1 MQIPPP
7 PNTMGTGLV
16 NLAATIEQGFGH
28 HPLHP
33 TITDSTV
40 EADDGRTTVLVL
52 FDGLGVAQLEHPRA
66 SELHASLARS
76 LDAPF
81 PTTTTVSLATIATGR
96 TPSEHGVI
104 AYLLWDPDVGTIVNT
119 IHMRSAWGDPVA
131 IELDRFLPSPNLFE
145 RLATVGIES
154 VVVQPENFRG
164 SALTTVLYR
173 GARFEGY
180 RDLEDAI
187 AVTSDVAAHRGRL
200 IVLYIP
206 HVDVAAHVSGQESA
220 DYDRAVS
227 AADTVWS
234 RLHHMLPPR
243 VTLLGTADH
252 GHVDI
257 EDANKIRLSPKAEDS
272 ARLSGDSRAMYV
284 NGDPSQVLRETGGLW
299 VPIADLEPLWG
310 RGPVAPDTARRSP
323 DGVVLMQEG
332 TAAFTRYMND
342 RLVGHHGGLTDAER
356 LIPLLARDTF

>member
-1 MQIPPP
+1 MQMPSPPD
-7 PNTMGTGLV
+7 TMGRGLV
-16 NLAATIEQGFGH
+16 NLAATIEQSFGLQPP
-28 HPLHP
+28 HPALS
-33 TITDSTV
+33 DSTS
-40 EADDGRTTVLVL
+40 ETDAERTTVLVL
-52 FDGLGVAQLEHPRA
+52 FDGLGVSQLEHPKA
-66 SELHASLARS
+66 SELHVSLARS

-104 AYLLWDPDVGTIVNT
+104 AYLLWDPALGTIVNT

-131 IELDRFLPSPNLFE
+131 IDLHRFLPSPNLFE
-145 RLATVGIES
+145 RLAAVGIES

-180 RDLEDAI
+180 RDLDDAI
-187 AVTSDVAAHRGRL
+187 DVTLDVAAHRGRL
-200 IVLYIP
+200 IVLYVP
-206 HVDVAAHVSGQESA
+206 HVDVAAHVSGQASA
-220 DYDRAVS
+220 DYERALS

-243 VTLLGTADH
+243 VTLLGTSDH
-252 GHVDI
+252 GHTDIADVD
-257 EDANKIRLSPKAEDS
+257 KIRLSPRAEAS
-272 ARLSGDSRAMYV
+272 ARLSGDGRAMYV
-284 NGDPSQVLRETGGLW
+284 SGDPSEVLMETGGLW
-299 VPIADLEPLWG
+299 VPITDLEPLWG
-310 RGPVAPDTARRSP
+310 KGSLSRDTTRRSP
-323 DGVVLMQEG
+323 DGAVFMQDG

-356 LIPLLARDTF
+356 LIPLLTRDTF